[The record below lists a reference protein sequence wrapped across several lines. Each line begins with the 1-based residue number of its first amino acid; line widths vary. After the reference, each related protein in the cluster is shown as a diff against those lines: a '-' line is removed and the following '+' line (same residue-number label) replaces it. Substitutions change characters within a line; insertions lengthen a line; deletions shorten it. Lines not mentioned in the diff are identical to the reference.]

1 MDKKNLKIEN
11 FIYRIGVVNA
21 LKNAGIYTLSDL
33 ICYRE
38 DFIKS
43 ILYSDRDF
51 VHLKENVSARNE
63 QMRGAKVNVNET
75 PIKNGMFSDRIYYAI
90 KVNGGVYSIEDII
103 QVGEIGLTCLHNIG
117 KEEIEEIKSKLVQM
131 GYKQNIKKSNDTLKQ
146 FEITKLGEKEMD
158 KDLNEIAINELEL
171 GRVAY
176 IGLKRAGIE
185 TIGKLA
191 KFREPMLE
199 RILIHS
205 KDTYYIKE
213 FLKNYNIKLRGDEVL
228 ENETPITK
236 EMFSTGVYNALT
248 QYGHNVITVEDVL
261 LAGKNGLLRIH
272 GFGESRLKELEK
284 GLEKMGLAFEP
295 EVKIEEKIVETKDKK
310 LYKQISRCGI
320 IETLEKL
327 PCKVFEKGSPE
338 MEEIIECVTL
348 RLNEISAKQIKDA
361 ETDEDYGIAEAQIDT
376 LMNDYMILVQ
386 RKRDEYE
393 KMQKDAL
400 FGEKIATKIDKLKKF
415 HHKPI
420 KIKEGHDHNPYVDE
434 ESEL

>member
-1 MDKKNLKIEN
+1 MDKKNLKIES

-21 LKNAGIYTLSDL
+21 LKNAGIYTLEDL
-33 ICYRE
+33 VSYRE

-43 ILYSDRDF
+43 ILYSERDF
-51 VHLKENVSARNE
+51 NHLKENVSARNE

-171 GRVAY
+171 ARVAY
-176 IGLKRAGIE
+176 IALKRAGIE
-185 TIGKLA
+185 TVGKLA

-213 FLKNYNIKLRGDEVL
+213 FLKNYNIKLRGDEVM

-327 PCKVFEKGSPE
+327 PCEVFEKGSPE
-338 MEEIIECVTL
+338 MEEIIECVTF
-348 RLNEISAKQIKDA
+348 RLNEISENKTKEAKTSD
-361 ETDEDYGIAEAQIDT
+361 DYVLVESQIDT

-420 KIKEGHDHNPYVDE
+420 KIKEGHYHNPYIDE
-434 ESEL
+434 GNEL

>member
-1 MDKKNLKIEN
+1 MDKKDLKIEN

-21 LKNAGIYTLSDL
+21 LKNAGIYTLEDL
-33 ICYRE
+33 IGYRE

-43 ILYSDRDF
+43 ILYSERDF
-51 VHLKENVSARNE
+51 RHLKENVSAHNE

-75 PIKNGMFSDRIYYAI
+75 PIKKGLFSDRIYYAI
-90 KVNGGVYSIEDII
+90 KVDGGVYSIEDIV

-117 KEEIEEIKSKLVQM
+117 KEEIQEIKSKLVQM
-131 GYKQNIKKSNDTLKQ
+131 GYKQNTKKSDDILKQ
-146 FEITKLGEKEMD
+146 FEITKRGEKEMD
-158 KDLNEIAINELEL
+158 INLNEIAINELEL
-171 GRVAY
+171 ARVAY
-176 IGLKRAGIE
+176 IALKRAGIE
-185 TIGKLA
+185 TVGKLA

-199 RILIHS
+199 SILIHR
-205 KDTYYIKE
+205 KDTNYIKE

-248 QYGHNVITVEDVL
+248 HYGHNVITVEDVL
-261 LAGKNGLLRIH
+261 LAGRIGLLQIH

-295 EVKIEEKIVETKDKK
+295 EIKIEEKIVETKDKK

-327 PCKVFEKGSPE
+327 PCEVFEKGSPE
-338 MEEIIECVTL
+338 MEEIIECVTF
-348 RLNEISAKQIKDA
+348 RLNEISENKTKEAKTSD
-361 ETDEDYGIAEAQIDT
+361 DYVLVESQIDT

-415 HHKPI
+415 HHMPI
-420 KIKEGHDHNPYVDE
+420 KIKEGHDHNPYIDE
-434 ESEL
+434 GNEL